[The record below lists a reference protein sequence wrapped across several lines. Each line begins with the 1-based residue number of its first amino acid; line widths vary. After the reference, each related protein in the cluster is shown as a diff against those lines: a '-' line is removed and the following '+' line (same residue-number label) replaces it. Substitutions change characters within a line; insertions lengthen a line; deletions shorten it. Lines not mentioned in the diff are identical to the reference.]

1 MDPLQV
7 YDKINLGRR
16 IDPLWPDELWRSRG
30 GQNYWKD
37 WLPEEGMEGIVSNF
51 KSGPLF
57 RKFTV
62 FYFQIVHK
70 WSPCHRE
77 VLKRSHVDK
86 TILLLQI
93 GNRYVP
99 IVETAVKMVDLEAEA
114 AEAAAAAANESN
126 EKEASPRASVSLPP
140 ILNESTS
147 ENGEQTD
154 PLNATLSAT
163 GPQSLNL
170 TSHRRT
176 SQSSE
181 KDQNKSNEEEFPLQ
195 PL

>member
-1 MDPLQV
+1 M
-7 YDKINLGRR
+7 
-16 IDPLWPDELWRSRG
+16 
-30 GQNYWKD
+30 
-37 WLPEEGMEGIVSNF
+37 
-51 KSGPLF
+51 
-57 RKFTV
+57 
-62 FYFQIVHK
+62 HK

-114 AEAAAAAANESN
+114 AEAEAAAAMSN
-126 EKEASPRASVSLPP
+126 ETNEKDQEASPV
-140 ILNESTS
+140 LNNEES
-147 ENGEQTD
+147 ENNGENNAGQTAD
-154 PLNATLSAT
+154 PLNATS

-170 TSHRRT
+170 TSARR
-176 SQSSE
+176 QSSE
-181 KDQNKSNEEEFPLQ
+181 NNQENKSLTEEFPLQ

>member
-1 MDPLQV
+1 M
-7 YDKINLGRR
+7 
-16 IDPLWPDELWRSRG
+16 
-30 GQNYWKD
+30 
-37 WLPEEGMEGIVSNF
+37 
-51 KSGPLF
+51 
-57 RKFTV
+57 
-62 FYFQIVHK
+62 HK

-114 AEAAAAAANESN
+114 AAEAAEAIAATAAANETN
-126 EKEASPRASVSLPP
+126 EKDQ
-140 ILNESTS
+140 ILNNEES
-147 ENGEQTD
+147 ENNGENVEEKSD
-154 PLNATLSAT
+154 PLNATS

-170 TSHRRT
+170 TSARR
-176 SQSSE
+176 QSSE
-181 KDQNKSNEEEFPLQ
+181 NNQENKSLTEESFPLQ

>member
-1 MDPLQV
+1 M
-7 YDKINLGRR
+7 
-16 IDPLWPDELWRSRG
+16 
-30 GQNYWKD
+30 
-37 WLPEEGMEGIVSNF
+37 
-51 KSGPLF
+51 
-57 RKFTV
+57 
-62 FYFQIVHK
+62 HK

-114 AEAAAAAANESN
+114 AEAEAAAAMSN
-126 EKEASPRASVSLPP
+126 ETNEKDQEASPV
-140 ILNESTS
+140 LNNEES
-147 ENGEQTD
+147 ENNGENSAGQTAD
-154 PLNATLSAT
+154 PLNATS

-170 TSHRRT
+170 PSHRR
-176 SQSSE
+176 QSSE
-181 KDQNKSNEEEFPLQ
+181 NNQENKSLTEESFPLQ

>member
-1 MDPLQV
+1 M
-7 YDKINLGRR
+7 
-16 IDPLWPDELWRSRG
+16 
-30 GQNYWKD
+30 
-37 WLPEEGMEGIVSNF
+37 
-51 KSGPLF
+51 
-57 RKFTV
+57 
-62 FYFQIVHK
+62 HK

-99 IVETAVKMVDLEAEA
+99 IVETAVKMVDLEATEA
-114 AEAAAAAANESN
+114 ASEDTAAVTNESN
-126 EKEASPRASVSLPP
+126 EKDLAGTSVSLPP
-140 ILNESTS
+140 VLNEESTT

-154 PLNATLSAT
+154 PLNAT

-170 TSHRRT
+170 ERRR
-176 SQSSE
+176 SSE
-181 KDQNKSNEEEFPLQ
+181 NNQETKSNEELPLQ